1 MTLDNA
7 LKLTV
12 PALWLVFCA
21 YWWIRSRN
29 QKSARVAEPWL
40 TRFLRHWLPL
50 GAAIVLIAGPG
61 DWFGHSLLR
70 EQFLPHTTL
79 VYAIGVLVMLAGL
92 ILAIWARRTL
102 GRNWSANVQIKQDH
116 ELVTDGPYAT
126 VRHPIYTALILMF
139 IGNAIVVG
147 DVRAI
152 LGVLIVWASFA
163 VKSRREEQFM
173 LSEFGE
179 PYAQYRQ
186 RTGGIWPRLFH

>member
-1 MTLDNA
+1 MNFDNA
-7 LKLTV
+7 LQLTV
-12 PALWLVFCA
+12 PALWLVFGA
-21 YWWIRSRN
+21 YWWIQSRN

-50 GAAIVLIAGPG
+50 GVAVLLIVGPG
-61 DWFGHSLLR
+61 EWYGDSLLR
-70 EQFLPHTTL
+70 EQLLPHTAS
-79 VYAIGVLVMLAGL
+79 VYAIGILIMLAGL

-139 IGNAIVVG
+139 VGNAIVVG
-147 DVRAI
+147 DVRGVV
-152 LGVLIVWASFA
+152 GVLIVWASFYL
-163 VKSRREEQFM
+163 KSRREEQFM

-179 PYAQYRQ
+179 PYAHYRQ
-186 RTGGIWPRLFH
+186 RTGGIWPRLFR